1 MKYLFHLILVVL
13 FLSAVTIPFSCGSSD
28 NGESGEAA
36 SNSSFDGTVGEE
48 DVQHESDETEEGK
61 FSAQINGNI
70 ISIYLLPDPS
80 TFITIIGE
88 TSEENTLPGNL
99 KLQDI
104 TLQTTSDIFSYKSG
118 SVTLKS
124 CPSSINDTFTGTM
137 NSVVVESETNSETKT
152 ISGDFSVTVLNVAN
166 PELHCSGGGS
176 DDDTTSGDECGLS
189 EDRCDGGVC
198 CPYVNCF
205 NLCVYEDCLSLCEDP
220 AKMGEC
226 MQCMM
231 DCDNGCREEHM
242 TDACQTEM
250 NALEKCM
257 DENGCESL
265 ATEEDIACSRKHC
278 CSEMEAAF
286 SD

>member
-1 MKYLFHLILVVL
+1 MKHLFHLI
-13 FLSAVTIPFSCGSSD
+13 FSALLISTLIVSFSCGSND
-28 NGESGEAA
+28 DGNGGESA

-61 FSAQINGNI
+61 FSAQIAGNV
-70 ISIYLLPDPS
+70 ISIYLFPDPS

-88 TSEENTLPGNL
+88 TDEENTLPGNL
-99 KLQDI
+99 KLQDV

-118 SVTLKS
+118 SVKLNS

-137 NSVVVESETNSETKT
+137 NNVVVESETNSETKT

-166 PELHCSGGGS
+166 AELHCSGGS
-176 DDDTTSGDECGLS
+176 SEEDTTSGDECGLS
-189 EDRCDGGVC
+189 EDHCEGGDC
-198 CPYVNCF
+198 CPYVDCV

-220 AKMGEC
+220 GKIGEC

-231 DCDNGCREEHM
+231 DCDSGCEEEHM
-242 TDACQTEM
+242 TDACQTKM

-257 DENGCESL
+257 GENGCESL